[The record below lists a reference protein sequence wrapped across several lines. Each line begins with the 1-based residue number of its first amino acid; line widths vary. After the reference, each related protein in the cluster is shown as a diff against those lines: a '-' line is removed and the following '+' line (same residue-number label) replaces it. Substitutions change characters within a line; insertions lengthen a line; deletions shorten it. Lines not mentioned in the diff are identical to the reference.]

1 MEKNVSSAKI
11 PLTRLTFPDLL
22 VICLIIAF
30 STGFILHTQF
40 GLAWQPADASGV
52 SIYREGV
59 LFKHLD
65 LNQDQD
71 LELLDGKM
79 VVEIKENRVK
89 VKKSDC
95 PHQLCVRAGSIK
107 RSGES
112 IVCVP
117 YRTLIEIKNAGRQDV
132 DAVVR

>member
-1 MEKNVSSAKI
+1 MEKGDHNTDV

-30 STGFILHTQF
+30 STGFILHTHF
-40 GLAWQPADASGV
+40 GLAWESADATGV
-52 SIYREGV
+52 FIYHDGV
-59 LFKHLD
+59 LVRHLD
-65 LNQDQD
+65 LNKDQD
-71 LELLDGKM
+71 LELIDGRM
-79 VVEIKENRVK
+79 VLTIKEHAVR

-95 PHQLCVRAGSIK
+95 PHQLCVRAGRIK
-107 RSGES
+107 HSGES

-117 YRTLIEIKNAGRQDV
+117 NRTLIEIKSNRDQTV